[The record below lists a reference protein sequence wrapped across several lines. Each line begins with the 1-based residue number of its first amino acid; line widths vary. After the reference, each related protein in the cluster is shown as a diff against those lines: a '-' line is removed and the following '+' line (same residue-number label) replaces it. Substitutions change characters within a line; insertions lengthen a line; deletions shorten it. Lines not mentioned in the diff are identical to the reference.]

1 MAFMM
6 FLTKTRDTQSVLAVK
21 VLATVLSG
29 QTLALLGTAMRKM
42 LLYIDIFGLTHLRIY
57 TSWFMALLAL
67 VFVTVLVKQWM
78 SRVNVCRV
86 LALGFVILF
95 ALLCFCGVDELIAR
109 CNVDRYLS
117 GKTDKIDITAMYDLS
132 DGAAPQ
138 VIRLLSCSDE
148 KVRAEALKYLNMR
161 DEKTPERDWRRINL
175 ETKRAEKALRDA
187 IWRDVF
193 RENP

>member
-1 MAFMM
+1 MM